1 MEGGQGGVEGPGLG
15 GAAMRGLLSYPHIS
29 RWAMQD
35 PGRATGTQLRQ
46 KVRAACAGPVPVAIA
61 CARSYLGRPV
71 PGEDD
76 GRHREA
82 VSTVGGGG
90 IVIGQSEAGFVAAI
104 NRVAAEPGGGRE
116 LLFQD
121 LGWGD
126 AEAAELRLALQYAA
140 AKCAFPKG
148 GVEVWVTRGNRIS
161 EEAMATLP
169 PRSWGDFTGERAVWE
184 GKFHTK

>member
-1 MEGGQGGVEGPGLG
+1 VLRARVRFPSLSRARGP
-15 GAAMRGLLSYPHIS
+15 IS
-29 RWAMQD
+29 VA
-35 PGRATGTQLRQ
+35 PSRAKTT
-46 KVRAACAGPVPVAIA
+46 VDIA
-61 CARSYLGRPV
+61 KRFQPS
-71 PGEDD
+71 
-76 GRHREA
+76 
-82 VSTVGGGG
+82 GGGG